1 MGTFRVPMEI
11 RNRVTQQAETVEA
24 LVDTGARYS
33 MAPASLLHR
42 LGIEAERT
50 MRFRVATG
58 DTVNYPTGA
67 ADFLVEGLSA
77 PSRLTF
83 GPDGQYL
90 LGAVTLQELSLVVD
104 PGEERLIPEEELSL

>member
-11 RNRVTQQAETVEA
+11 RNRATQQAETVDA

-42 LGIEAERT
+42 LGIDADRT

-67 ADFLVEGLSA
+67 ADFLVEGLSV
-77 PSRLTF
+77 PSRIIF

-104 PGEERLIPEEELSL
+104 PGEERLIPEEELYL